1 LKNLRPEHSLW
12 PPSFLEDGMTTREEP
27 RKRRIRQERRVEPG
41 GQRAPEAG
49 TGQDVAPKA
58 VRTKTQVM
66 THLAGNAGLQ
76 KKGVSALWDLLVRL
90 AIEETRTGGQFTLPG
105 LGKVVLDRRKARVGR
120 NPQTGAPIQIPAK
133 TALRF
138 RFARTFKEAVMPA
151 ESAPLRVVGRRAQ
164 TDKPAKR
171 EAG

>member
-1 LKNLRPEHSLW
+1 LNNPRPEHSLW
-12 PPSFLEDGMTTREEP
+12 PPSFLEDGMATREKS
-27 RKRRIRQERRVEPG
+27 RKRRRVEPG
-41 GQRAPEAG
+41 GQRVPEAG
-49 TGQDVAPKA
+49 TGQDGAPKV
-58 VRTKTQVM
+58 VRTKTQTM
-66 THLAGNAGLQ
+66 AHLAGNAGLQ

-133 TALRF
+133 TVLRF

-151 ESAPLRVVGRRAQ
+151 ESAPLRVVDRRTQTGR
-164 TDKPAKR
+164 PAKR